1 MKKILTVLICLCMFL
16 LCGCSVPTQYTL
28 EQNESGEITQSIYVP
43 FSVGELVS
51 YKIDSETGMEIAY
64 EVKNKLD
71 TKFLN
76 RYTNFLTKLEN
87 DDDLTD
93 IEKQVIKAYCP
104 SESDMEGKGLLF
116 GNSTET
122 GITYEFKFK
131 NALAYH
137 YFNSNSEYTYKKL
150 IEELSKDDT
159 KIVHNFLTT
168 EKVSTGETI
177 YSNEYEG
184 YATLAQY
191 INSTAKQILQD
202 KIGSNT
208 ILTDEDKIKIYDE
221 VPPKD
226 FIYRYGTP
234 YKRLHSN
241 ADQIRL
247 VNGIYYHEW
256 TVDLDNPTREISTW
270 RTSANQNVWYAL
282 ALGASLILVA
292 VLMFA
297 YRKDKKVA

>member
-1 MKKILTVLICLCMFL
+1 
-16 LCGCSVPTQYTL
+16 
-28 EQNESGEITQSIYVP
+28 
-43 FSVGELVS
+43 
-51 YKIDSETGMEIAY
+51 
-64 EVKNKLD
+64 
-71 TKFLN
+71 
-76 RYTNFLTKLEN
+76 
-87 DDDLTD
+87 
-93 IEKQVIKAYCP
+93 
-104 SESDMEGKGLLF
+104 MEGKGALF
-116 GNSTET
+116 VTSATA

-131 NALAYH
+131 NVLAYF
-137 YFNSNSEYTYKKL
+137 YFNTTYKYNELLEKL
-150 IEELSKDDT
+150 NKDDT

-168 EKVSTGETI
+168 DKVSTGETI

-191 INSTAKQILQD
+191 INSIAKQILQD

-208 ILTDEDKIKIYDE
+208 TLTDEQKNKIYDE

-226 FIYRYGTP
+226 FLYRYGTP

-282 ALGASLILVA
+282 ALGASFVLIA
-292 VLMFA
+292 ILMFVF
-297 YRKDKKVA
+297 RKDKKVA

>member
-1 MKKILTVLICLCMFL
+1 MKKILTILICFCMFL
-16 LCGCSVPTQYTL
+16 LCGCSVPTQYTV
-28 EQNESGEITQSIYVP
+28 EQNESGEVTQSIYVP
-43 FSVGELVS
+43 FSVDELVS
-51 YKIDSETGMEIAY
+51 YGIDSETAMEIAY
-64 EVKNKLD
+64 DVKNRLD

-76 RYTNFLTKLEN
+76 RYTNFITKLEI
-87 DDDLTD
+87 DDGLTE
-93 IEKQVIKAYCP
+93 IEKQVLKAYCP
-104 SESDMEGKGLLF
+104 SKSDMEGKGALF
-116 GNSTET
+116 VTSATA

-131 NALAYH
+131 NVLAYF
-137 YFNSNSEYTYKKL
+137 YFNTTYKYNELLEKL
-150 IEELSKDDT
+150 NKDDT

-168 EKVSTGETI
+168 DKVSTGETI

-191 INSTAKQILQD
+191 INSIAKQILQD

-208 ILTDEDKIKIYDE
+208 TLTDEQKNKIYDE

-226 FIYRYGTP
+226 FLYRYGTP

-282 ALGASLILVA
+282 ALGASFVLIA
-292 VLMFA
+292 ILMFVF
-297 YRKDKKVA
+297 RKDKKVA

>member
-1 MKKILTVLICLCMFL
+1 MKKILTILICLCMFL

-28 EQNESGEITQSIYVP
+28 EQNENGEITQSIYVP
-43 FSVGELVS
+43 FSVDELVS
-51 YKIDSETGMEIAY
+51 YGIDSETGMEIAN

-76 RYTNFLTKLEN
+76 RYRNFLTKLET
-87 DDDLTD
+87 DDGLTE
-93 IEKQVIKAYCP
+93 IEKQVLKAYCP

-116 GNSTET
+116 LTSATS

-131 NALAYH
+131 NVLAYF
-137 YFNSNSEYTYKKL
+137 YFNTTYKYNELLEKL
-150 IEELSKDDT
+150 NKDDT

-191 INSTAKQILQD
+191 INSTAKQILQN

-208 ILTDEDKIKIYDE
+208 TLTDEQKNKIYDE

-226 FIYRYGTP
+226 FLYRYGTP

-256 TVDLDNPTREISTW
+256 TVDLDNPTREIATW
-270 RTSANQNVWYAL
+270 RTYANQSVWYAL
-282 ALGASLILVA
+282 ALGASLVLVA
-292 VLMFA
+292 VLMFV